1 MSEEKEQYLQSILK
15 CENVTEAYYNATNPF
30 KTKRY
35 STESLLLGELAD
47 YALNK
52 PKNVNKPNFE
62 DLNLWNI
69 RTLLIDEMLELSDEI
84 LKDDMN
90 YERILS
96 ELSDVVACCTGIL
109 AKVLAQNNHEKKS

>member
-69 RTLLIDEMLELSDEI
+69 RTLL
-84 LKDDMN
+84 KDDMN